1 MKLLEC
7 SQLDSLNSLSE
18 NTLKLKAEELLF
30 KLKVRLGTLLQEVS
44 VPEAEVA
51 RFNKLAKVD
60 EIILFL
66 SEKVKER
73 VAQLASQ
80 RTETPVSSREKN
92 HP

>member
-60 EIILFL
+60 
-66 SEKVKER
+66 
-73 VAQLASQ
+73 VALA
-80 RTETPVSSREKN
+80 RLADMG
-92 HP
+92 